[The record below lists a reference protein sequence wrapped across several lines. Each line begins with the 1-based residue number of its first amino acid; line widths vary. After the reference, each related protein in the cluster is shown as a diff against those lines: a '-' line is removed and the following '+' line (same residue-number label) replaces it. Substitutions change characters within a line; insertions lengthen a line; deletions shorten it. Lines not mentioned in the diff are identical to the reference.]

1 MTNTMTE
8 MNKTMNPLVLSGF
21 KEGLAEEVIF
31 LDDNMMINQI
41 NMLSVKKIDP
51 SIKVSVFTNVP
62 QALDYIRKNP
72 DTPRIIFTD
81 LDMGV
86 HSGWDFID
94 AYEAMH
100 LPWPVNIMTASI
112 AQEDMGKSDQYSC
125 VRDYISKPARIQ
137 QLQILL
143 KQPLLAA

>member
-1 MTNTMTE
+1 MTE
-8 MNKTMNPLVLSGF
+8 MNKTMNPMVLPRL
-21 KEGLAEEVIF
+21 KEELAEEVVF

-51 SIKVSVFTNVP
+51 SIKVHVFTNVP
-62 QALDYIRKNP
+62 QALDHIRKNP
-72 DTPRIIFTD
+72 HTPRIIFTD

-86 HSGWDFID
+86 HSGWDFIAEYD
-94 AYEAMH
+94 AMH

-112 AQEDMGKSDQYSC
+112 AQEDMGKSNNFGC

>member
-1 MTNTMTE
+1 MTPTIQEPRKSMHQVH
-8 MNKTMNPLVLSGF
+8 MPSMKDGF
-21 KEGLAEEVIF
+21 AEEVCF

-41 NMLSVKKIDP
+41 NMLSIKKIDP
-51 SIKVSVFTNVP
+51 NIQVYVFTNVP
-62 QALDYIRKNP
+62 QALEHIRNNP

-86 HSGWDFID
+86 HSGWDFIA

-112 AQEDMGKSDQYSC
+112 AQEDMGKSTGFSC

>member
-94 AYEAMH
+94 A
-100 LPWPVNIMTASI
+100 
-112 AQEDMGKSDQYSC
+112 
-125 VRDYISKPARIQ
+125 
-137 QLQILL
+137 
-143 KQPLLAA
+143 